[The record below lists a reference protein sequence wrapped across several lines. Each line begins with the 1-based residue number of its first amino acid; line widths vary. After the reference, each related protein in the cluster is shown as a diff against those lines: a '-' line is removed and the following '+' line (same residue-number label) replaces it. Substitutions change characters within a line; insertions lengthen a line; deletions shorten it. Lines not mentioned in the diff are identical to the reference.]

1 MKNSLRQAMAWL
13 HTWAGLLSGWL
24 LFVVFV
30 GGTLACFDRELD
42 DWMRPALHDLAGPQ
56 PTRFDAAFERV
67 EAEAPDAHMWWAHVS
82 SARKRGVEAFWF
94 NDDGS
99 EGAVLLDP
107 RDGAAIPGTAGGQ
120 FFFRL
125 HYDLHAGLW
134 GMYAVGLLG
143 MMMLVALVAGVITHK
158 KIFKDFFMLRWR
170 GGGQR
175 AWLDGHNLAGVLG
188 LPFHVMI
195 AYTGVAIFA
204 ASYIFGGTQAAY
216 GGDTE
221 AFFADAGGFYER
233 EETGKA
239 LTSRHSVDALVADA
253 ERRMGV
259 PVDWASI
266 HHPADGSAL
275 IAFGT
280 DHSRRVAWDMQ
291 QVQYDAATGA
301 FVHQSAPA
309 TAGYTAYAFLG
320 GLHMAQFGGAPLRWL
335 YFVLGLAGCVMLA
348 TGMQVWVRKRA
359 QRCATAGLVS
369 GHGLVRALNVGVVA
383 GMPLACASMLL
394 ANRLLPAAIEHR
406 ASAEITVFCSVW
418 ALAAV
423 WGAARDRVGRG
434 WRDLFLATAIAMA
447 AIPVVNAATAA
458 DSHLGA
464 TLARGEWAL
473 AAVDLV
479 ALAFAFGFALLARAA
494 GRNVA
499 GVPAGRVT
507 PSDRVARAGEP
518 A

>member
-24 LFVVFV
+24 LFVIFV

-56 PTRFDAAFERV
+56 PTRFDAAFDRV
-67 EAEAPDAHMWWAHVS
+67 EAKAPDAHVWWAHVS

-107 RDGAAIPGTAGGQ
+107 RDGTAIPETAGGQ

-291 QVQYDAATGA
+291 QVHYDAATGA

-423 WGAARDRVGRG
+423 WGAVRDRVGRG

-447 AIPVVNAATAA
+447 AIPLVNAATAA

-464 TLARGEWAL
+464 SLARGEWAL

-479 ALAFAFGFALLARAA
+479 ALGFALGFALLARAA

-499 GVPAGRVT
+499 VVAAARATPGRGV
-507 PSDRVARAGEP
+507 RAGEP

>member
-24 LFVVFV
+24 LFVIFV

-67 EAEAPDAHMWWAHVS
+67 EAEAPDAHVWWAHVS
-82 SARKRGVEAFWF
+82 SERKRGVEAFWF

-204 ASYIFGGTQAAY
+204 ASYIVGGTQAAY

-233 EETGKA
+233 EETGTP

-291 QVQYDAATGA
+291 QVHYDAATGA
-301 FVHQSAPA
+301 FVHQSTPA

-394 ANRLLPAAIEHR
+394 ANRLLPAAIENR
-406 ASAEITVFCSVW
+406 ASAEIAVFCTVW
-418 ALAAV
+418 ALAAA

-447 AIPVVNAATAA
+447 AIPLVNAATAS
-458 DSHLGA
+458 DSHLGV

-479 ALAFAFGFALLARAA
+479 AMGFALGFALLTRAA
-494 GRNVA
+494 GRSAAVA
-499 GVPAGRVT
+499 RAAPAASPGRM
-507 PSDRVARAGEP
+507 ARAGEI